1 MGIIKG
7 HSFPG
12 GFGFTGSA
20 PAAKDGLVHKITA
33 DTKPSLTRSEWEAMH
48 KERWGNIRKM
58 QTDFPLHKEMGNTG
72 FERDSEDTEREKE
85 LLKGLSHGGAMK
97 TSKSYKKGG
106 AAKSK
111 KLRAIR
117 EEDANKMLRE
127 IAASE
132 ASQVAPDQAVMRA
145 MPPIRKQYPTNR
157 SEPLIPAAP
166 MPGAAGMLGMGGMS
180 KGGMAG
186 KQQAKIGT
194 VMKEFKGGTLHSG
207 SKDGPPVKN
216 SKQAIAIAMSEARN
230 MSKRKA

>member
-1 MGIIKG
+1 MGIKKG
-7 HSFPG
+7 FSFPSS
-12 GFGFTGSA
+12 FGFTGSA
-20 PAAKDGLVHKITA
+20 AKSDYASGGTVDMPEK
-33 DTKPSLTRSEWEAMH
+33 
-48 KERWGNIRKM
+48 KM
-58 QTDFPLHKEMGNTG
+58 A
-72 FERDSEDTEREKE
+72 
-85 LLKGLSHGGAMK
+85 HGGAMK
-97 TSKSYKKGG
+97 ASKSYKKGG

-132 ASQVAPDQAVMRA
+132 ASQVAPDQAVMQA
-145 MPPIRKQYPTNR
+145 MPPVRKQYPTDR
-157 SEPLIPAAP
+157 REPMIQAAP
-166 MPGAAGMLGMGGMS
+166 APGMGRMAGMAGMGGMS